1 MKSDELFL
9 KFPREPIGHSG
20 FGYFHDDAA
29 CLGSE
34 YVKIDQTN
42 SEYYIE
48 ICQQL
53 SYRHD
58 ILGMI
63 INEISC
69 IDRSCLL
76 YASVE

>member
-1 MKSDELFL
+1 MIKMVLIIHILKENNLFISVIN
-9 KFPREPIGHSG
+9 E
-20 FGYFHDDAA
+20 
-29 CLGSE
+29 
-34 YVKIDQTN
+34 
-42 SEYYIE
+42 
-48 ICQQL
+48 QL
-53 SYRHD
+53 AYRHD